1 MTGCTLLYSRSL
13 SMAVCTR
20 YNKIDSDER
29 KGPVMEQE
37 KGAAGKLSY
46 KDIAYDR
53 IKDAILFNRFRIGA
67 IYSQES
73 LCRELGISKTPL
85 REALLELQTDGYVT
99 FCRGRGVLIQPV
111 SYEKAHDILEA
122 RMTMEPICAQLA
134 AQRAGEEDRKKMES
148 LLTSLQEGL
157 PSEDGQRLYR
167 IDHSFHR
174 AVIRASHIEMFY
186 RFLDV
191 ILDHYLRFEVKSV
204 YNNSIDARKV
214 YAEHQRVYEAIVQR
228 DGKKAYKAMET
239 HLKNSFTRTLP
250 EYWKE

>member
-1 MTGCTLLYSRSL
+1 MIFATD
-13 SMAVCTR
+13 
-20 YNKIDSDER
+20 YNRTDKRGESA
-29 KGPVMEQE
+29 MEQKE
-37 KGAAGKLSY
+37 KATTGKPSY
-46 KDIAYDR
+46 KDIAYER

-67 IYSQES
+67 IYSQKS
-73 LCRELGISKTPL
+73 ICRELGISKTPL
-85 REALLELQTDGYVT
+85 REALLELQTDGYVS

-122 RMTMEPICAQLA
+122 RITMEPICAQLA
-134 AQRAGEEDRKKMES
+134 AQRADEEDRQKMKN

-174 AVIRASHIEMFY
+174 MVIKASHNEMFY

-214 YAEHQRVYEAIVQR
+214 YMEHRKVYEAIVAG
-228 DGKKAYKAMET
+228 DEKKAYKAMET
-239 HLKNSFTRTLP
+239 HLKNSFARTLP
-250 EYWKE
+250 DYWK

>member
-1 MTGCTLLYSRSL
+1 
-13 SMAVCTR
+13 
-20 YNKIDSDER
+20 
-29 KGPVMEQE
+29 MEQKE
-37 KGAAGKLSY
+37 KATTGKPSY
-46 KDIAYDR
+46 KDIAYER

-73 LCRELGISKTPL
+73 ICRELGISKTPL
-85 REALLELQTDGYVT
+85 REALLELQTDGYVS

-122 RMTMEPICAQLA
+122 RITMEPICAQLA
-134 AQRAGEEDRKKMES
+134 AQRADEEDRQKMKN

-167 IDHSFHR
+167 IDHGFHR
-174 AVIRASHIEMFY
+174 MVIKASHNEMFY

-214 YAEHQRVYEAIVQR
+214 YMEHRKVYEAIAAG
-228 DGKKAYKAMET
+228 DEKKAYKAMET
-239 HLKNSFTRTLP
+239 HLKNSFARTLP
-250 EYWKE
+250 DYWKQ

>member
-1 MTGCTLLYSRSL
+1 
-13 SMAVCTR
+13 
-20 YNKIDSDER
+20 
-29 KGPVMEQE
+29 MEE
-37 KGAAGKLSY
+37 KKETAGKLSY

-73 LCRELGISKTPL
+73 ICRELGISKTPL
-85 REALLELQTDGYVT
+85 REALLELQTDGYVS

-122 RMTMEPICAQLA
+122 RITVEPICAQLA
-134 AQRAGEEDRKKMES
+134 AQRADEEDRQKMKN

-167 IDHSFHR
+167 IDHGFHR
-174 AVIRASHIEMFY
+174 MVIKASHNEMFY

-214 YAEHQRVYEAIVQR
+214 YMEHRKVYEAIAAG
-228 DGKKAYKAMET
+228 DEKKAYKAMET
-239 HLKNSFTRTLP
+239 HLKNSFARTLP
-250 EYWKE
+250 DYWKQ

>member
-1 MTGCTLLYSRSL
+1 
-13 SMAVCTR
+13 
-20 YNKIDSDER
+20 
-29 KGPVMEQE
+29 MEQKE
-37 KGAAGKLSY
+37 KATTGKPSY
-46 KDIAYDR
+46 KDIAYER

-73 LCRELGISKTPL
+73 ICRELGISKTPL
-85 REALLELQTDGYVT
+85 REALLELQTDGYVS

-122 RMTMEPICAQLA
+122 RITMEPICAQLA
-134 AQRAGEEDRKKMES
+134 AQRADEEDRQRMKN

-157 PSEDGQRLYR
+157 PSENGQRLYR

-174 AVIRASHIEMFY
+174 MVIKASHNEMFY

-214 YAEHQRVYEAIVQR
+214 YMEHRKVYEAIVAG
-228 DGKKAYKAMET
+228 DEKKAYKAMET
-239 HLKNSFTRTLP
+239 HLKNSFARTLP
-250 EYWKE
+250 DYWK

>member
-1 MTGCTLLYSRSL
+1 MIFATD
-13 SMAVCTR
+13 
-20 YNKIDSDER
+20 YNRTDKRGGSA
-29 KGPVMEQE
+29 MEQKE
-37 KGAAGKLSY
+37 KATTGKPSY
-46 KDIAYDR
+46 KDIAYER

-73 LCRELGISKTPL
+73 ICRELGISKTPL
-85 REALLELQTDGYVT
+85 REALLELQTDGYVS

-122 RMTMEPICAQLA
+122 RITMEPICAQLA
-134 AQRAGEEDRKKMES
+134 AQRADEEDRQKMKN

-174 AVIRASHIEMFY
+174 MVIKASHNEMFY

-214 YAEHQRVYEAIVQR
+214 YMEHRKVYEAIAAG
-228 DGKKAYKAMET
+228 DEKKAYKAMET
-239 HLKNSFTRTLP
+239 HLKNSFARTLP
-250 EYWKE
+250 DYWK

>member
-1 MTGCTLLYSRSL
+1 
-13 SMAVCTR
+13 
-20 YNKIDSDER
+20 
-29 KGPVMEQE
+29 MEQKE
-37 KGAAGKLSY
+37 KATTGKPSY
-46 KDIAYDR
+46 KDIAYER

-67 IYSQES
+67 IYSQKS
-73 LCRELGISKTPL
+73 ICRELGISKTPL
-85 REALLELQTDGYVT
+85 REALLELQTDGYVS

-122 RMTMEPICAQLA
+122 RITMEPICAQLA
-134 AQRAGEEDRKKMES
+134 AQRADEEDRQKMKN
-148 LLTSLQEGL
+148 LLTFLQEGL

-174 AVIRASHIEMFY
+174 MVIKASHNEMFY

-214 YAEHQRVYEAIVQR
+214 YMEHRKVYEAIVAG
-228 DGKKAYKAMET
+228 DEKKAYKAMET
-239 HLKNSFTRTLP
+239 HLKNSFARTLP
-250 EYWKE
+250 DYWK

>member
-1 MTGCTLLYSRSL
+1 
-13 SMAVCTR
+13 
-20 YNKIDSDER
+20 
-29 KGPVMEQE
+29 MEQKE
-37 KGAAGKLSY
+37 KATTGKPSY
-46 KDIAYDR
+46 KDIAYER

-67 IYSQES
+67 IYSQKS
-73 LCRELGISKTPL
+73 ICRELGISKTPL
-85 REALLELQTDGYVT
+85 REALLELQTDGYVS

-122 RMTMEPICAQLA
+122 RITMEPICAQLA
-134 AQRAGEEDRKKMES
+134 AQRADEEDRQKMKN

-174 AVIRASHIEMFY
+174 MVIKASHNEMFY

-214 YAEHQRVYEAIVQR
+214 YMEHRKVYEAIVAG
-228 DGKKAYKAMET
+228 DEKKAYKAMET
-239 HLKNSFTRTLP
+239 HLKNSFARTLP
-250 EYWKE
+250 DYWK

>member
-1 MTGCTLLYSRSL
+1 
-13 SMAVCTR
+13 
-20 YNKIDSDER
+20 
-29 KGPVMEQE
+29 MEQKE
-37 KGAAGKLSY
+37 KATTGKPSY
-46 KDIAYDR
+46 KDIAYER

-73 LCRELGISKTPL
+73 ICRELGISKTPL
-85 REALLELQTDGYVT
+85 REALLELQTDGYVS

-111 SYEKAHDILEA
+111 SYEKAHDILET
-122 RMTMEPICAQLA
+122 RITMEPICAQLA
-134 AQRAGEEDRKKMES
+134 AQRADEEDRKKMKN

-174 AVIRASHIEMFY
+174 MVIKASHNEMFY

-214 YAEHQRVYEAIVQR
+214 YMEHRKVYEAIAAG
-228 DGKKAYKAMET
+228 DEKKAYKAMET
-239 HLKNSFTRTLP
+239 HLKNSFARTLP
-250 EYWKE
+250 DYWK

>member
-1 MTGCTLLYSRSL
+1 MAESL
-13 SMAVCTR
+13 SIIVGTR

-29 KGPVMEQE
+29 KGPVMEQK

-111 SYEKAHDILEA
+111 SFEKAHDILEA

-134 AQRAGEEDRKKMES
+134 AQRANEEDRQAMDS

-174 AVIRASHIEMFY
+174 AVIQAAHNEIFF

-191 ILDHYLRFEVKSV
+191 VLDHYLRFEVKSV

-214 YAEHQRVYEAIVQR
+214 YAEHRKVYEAIAEK
-228 DGKKAYKAMET
+228 DEKKAYKAMET
-239 HLKNSFTRTLP
+239 HLKNSFARTLP
-250 EYWKE
+250 EYWKK

>member
-1 MTGCTLLYSRSL
+1 
-13 SMAVCTR
+13 
-20 YNKIDSDER
+20 
-29 KGPVMEQE
+29 MEQKE
-37 KGAAGKLSY
+37 KTTTGKPSY
-46 KDIAYDR
+46 KDIAYER

-73 LCRELGISKTPL
+73 ICRELGISKTPL
-85 REALLELQTDGYVT
+85 REALLELQTDGYVS

-122 RMTMEPICAQLA
+122 RITMEPICAQLA
-134 AQRAGEEDRKKMES
+134 AQRADEEDRQRMKN

-174 AVIRASHIEMFY
+174 MVIKASHNEMFY

-214 YAEHQRVYEAIVQR
+214 YMEHRKVYEAIAAG
-228 DGKKAYKAMET
+228 DEKKAYKAMET
-239 HLKNSFTRTLP
+239 HLKNSFARTLP
-250 EYWKE
+250 DYWK

>member
-1 MTGCTLLYSRSL
+1 MQGKNEKNSGHQTY
-13 SMAVCTR
+13 
-20 YNKIDSDER
+20 K
-29 KGPVMEQE
+29 EQ
-37 KGAAGKLSY
+37 
-46 KDIAYDR
+46 AYQR

-73 LCRELGISKTPL
+73 ICKELGISKTPL

-111 SYEKAHDILEA
+111 SYEKTRDILES
-122 RMTMEPICAQLA
+122 RMLMEPLCAQLA
-134 AQRAGEEDRKKMES
+134 AQRATEEDLTEMQQ

-174 AVIRASHIEMFY
+174 AVIRAAHNEMFY

-191 ILDHYLRFEVKSV
+191 VLDHYLRFEVKSV
-204 YNNSIDARKV
+204 YNNSIDAQKV
-214 YAEHQRVYEAIVQR
+214 YREHLKVYEAIAGK
-228 DGKKAYKAMET
+228 DEKKAFKAMET
-239 HLKNSFTRTLP
+239 HLKNSFSRTLP
-250 EYWKE
+250 GYWKK

>member
-1 MTGCTLLYSRSL
+1 
-13 SMAVCTR
+13 
-20 YNKIDSDER
+20 
-29 KGPVMEQE
+29 MEE
-37 KGAAGKLSY
+37 KKETAGKLSY

-73 LCRELGISKTPL
+73 ICRELGISKTPL
-85 REALLELQTDGYVT
+85 REALLELQTDGYVS

-122 RMTMEPICAQLA
+122 RITMEPICAQLA
-134 AQRAGEEDRKKMES
+134 AQRADEEDRQKMKN
-148 LLTSLQEGL
+148 LLTSLREGL

-174 AVIRASHIEMFY
+174 MVIKASHNEMFY

-214 YAEHQRVYEAIVQR
+214 YMEHRKVYEAIAAG
-228 DGKKAYKAMET
+228 DEKKAYKAMET
-239 HLKNSFTRTLP
+239 HLKNSFARTLP
-250 EYWKE
+250 DYWKQ

>member
-1 MTGCTLLYSRSL
+1 
-13 SMAVCTR
+13 
-20 YNKIDSDER
+20 
-29 KGPVMEQE
+29 MEQKE
-37 KGAAGKLSY
+37 KATTGKPSY
-46 KDIAYDR
+46 KDIAYER

-73 LCRELGISKTPL
+73 ICRELGISKTPL
-85 REALLELQTDGYVT
+85 REALLELQTDGYVS

-122 RMTMEPICAQLA
+122 RITMEPICAQLA
-134 AQRAGEEDRKKMES
+134 AQRADEEDRQKMKN

-174 AVIRASHIEMFY
+174 MVIKASHNEMFY

-214 YAEHQRVYEAIVQR
+214 YMEHRKVYEAIAAG
-228 DGKKAYKAMET
+228 DEKKAYKAMET
-239 HLKNSFTRTLP
+239 HLKNSFARTLP
-250 EYWKE
+250 DYWK

>member
-1 MTGCTLLYSRSL
+1 
-13 SMAVCTR
+13 
-20 YNKIDSDER
+20 
-29 KGPVMEQE
+29 MEQKE
-37 KGAAGKLSY
+37 KATTGKPSY
-46 KDIAYDR
+46 KDIAYER

-73 LCRELGISKTPL
+73 ICRELGISKTPL
-85 REALLELQTDGYVT
+85 REALLELQTDGYVS

-122 RMTMEPICAQLA
+122 RITMEPICAQLA
-134 AQRAGEEDRKKMES
+134 AQRADEEDRKKMKN

-174 AVIRASHIEMFY
+174 MVIKASHNEMFY

-214 YAEHQRVYEAIVQR
+214 YMEHRKVYEAIAAG
-228 DGKKAYKAMET
+228 DEKKAYKAMET
-239 HLKNSFTRTLP
+239 HLKNSFARTLP
-250 EYWKE
+250 DYWK

>member
-1 MTGCTLLYSRSL
+1 
-13 SMAVCTR
+13 
-20 YNKIDSDER
+20 
-29 KGPVMEQE
+29 MEQKE
-37 KGAAGKLSY
+37 KATTGKPSY
-46 KDIAYDR
+46 KDIAYER

-73 LCRELGISKTPL
+73 ICRELGISKTPL
-85 REALLELQTDGYVT
+85 REALLELQTDGYVS

-111 SYEKAHDILEA
+111 SYEKAHDILET
-122 RMTMEPICAQLA
+122 RITMEPICAQLA
-134 AQRAGEEDRKKMES
+134 AQRADEEDRQKMKN

-174 AVIRASHIEMFY
+174 MVIKASHNEMFY

-214 YAEHQRVYEAIVQR
+214 YMEHRKVYEAIAAG
-228 DGKKAYKAMET
+228 DEKKAYKAMET
-239 HLKNSFTRTLP
+239 HLKNSFARTLP
-250 EYWKE
+250 DYWK

>member
-1 MTGCTLLYSRSL
+1 
-13 SMAVCTR
+13 
-20 YNKIDSDER
+20 
-29 KGPVMEQE
+29 MEHKKE
-37 KGAAGKLSY
+37 TAEKLSY
-46 KDIAYDR
+46 KDIAYER

-73 LCRELGISKTPL
+73 ICRELAISKTPL

-122 RMTMEPICAQLA
+122 RITMEPICAQLA
-134 AQRAGEEDRKKMES
+134 AQRASETDLQEMAS

-157 PSEDGQRLYR
+157 PSEDGQQLYR

-174 AVIRASHIEMFY
+174 SMIQAAHNKIFY

-191 ILDHYLRFEVKSV
+191 VLDHYLRFEVKSV

-214 YAEHQRVYEAIVQR
+214 YAEHQRVYEAIVKK
-228 DGKKAYKAMET
+228 DEKKAYKAMET
-239 HLKNSFTRTLP
+239 HLRNSFARTLP

>member
-1 MTGCTLLYSRSL
+1 
-13 SMAVCTR
+13 
-20 YNKIDSDER
+20 
-29 KGPVMEQE
+29 MEE
-37 KGAAGKLSY
+37 KKETAGKISY
-46 KDIAYDR
+46 KDIAFDR

-73 LCRELGISKTPL
+73 ICRELGISKTPL
-85 REALLELQTDGYVT
+85 REALLELQTDGYVS

-122 RMTMEPICAQLA
+122 RITVEPICAQLA
-134 AQRAGEEDRKKMES
+134 AQRADEEDRQKMKN

-167 IDHSFHR
+167 IDHGFPR
-174 AVIRASHIEMFY
+174 MVIKASHNEMFY

-214 YAEHQRVYEAIVQR
+214 YMEHRKVYEAIAAG
-228 DGKKAYKAMET
+228 DEKKAYKAMET
-239 HLKNSFTRTLP
+239 HLKNSFARTLP
-250 EYWKE
+250 DYWKQ

>member
-1 MTGCTLLYSRSL
+1 
-13 SMAVCTR
+13 
-20 YNKIDSDER
+20 
-29 KGPVMEQE
+29 MEQKE
-37 KGAAGKLSY
+37 KATTGKPSY
-46 KDIAYDR
+46 KDIAYER

-73 LCRELGISKTPL
+73 ICRELGISKTPL
-85 REALLELQTDGYVT
+85 REALLELQTDGYVS

-122 RMTMEPICAQLA
+122 RITMEPICAQLA
-134 AQRAGEEDRKKMES
+134 AQRADEEDRQKMKN
-148 LLTSLQEGL
+148 LLTSLREGL

-174 AVIRASHIEMFY
+174 MVIKASHNEMFY

-214 YAEHQRVYEAIVQR
+214 YMEHRKVYEAIAAG
-228 DGKKAYKAMET
+228 DEKKAYKAMET
-239 HLKNSFTRTLP
+239 HLKNSFARTLP
-250 EYWKE
+250 DYWKQ

>member
-1 MTGCTLLYSRSL
+1 
-13 SMAVCTR
+13 
-20 YNKIDSDER
+20 
-29 KGPVMEQE
+29 MEHKKE
-37 KGAAGKLSY
+37 AAEKLSY
-46 KDIAYDR
+46 KDIAYER
-53 IKDAILFNRFRIGA
+53 IKDAILLPRLRIGA
-67 IYSQES
+67 TYSQES
-73 LCRELGISKTPL
+73 ICRELDISKTPL

-122 RMTMEPICAQLA
+122 RITMEPICAQLA
-134 AQRAGEEDRKKMES
+134 AQRASETDLQKMNS

-174 AVIRASHIEMFY
+174 AMIQAAHNKIFY

-191 ILDHYLRFEVKSV
+191 VLDHYLRFEVKSV

-214 YAEHQRVYEAIVQR
+214 YAEHQRVYEAIVKK
-228 DGKKAYKAMET
+228 DEKKAYKAMET
-239 HLKNSFTRTLP
+239 HLKNSFARTLP

>member
-1 MTGCTLLYSRSL
+1 
-13 SMAVCTR
+13 
-20 YNKIDSDER
+20 
-29 KGPVMEQE
+29 MEQKE
-37 KGAAGKLSY
+37 KATTGKPSY
-46 KDIAYDR
+46 KDIAYER

-73 LCRELGISKTPL
+73 ICRELGISKTPL
-85 REALLELQTDGYVT
+85 REALLELQTDGYVS

-122 RMTMEPICAQLA
+122 RITMEPICAQLA
-134 AQRAGEEDRKKMES
+134 AQRADEEDRQKMKN

-174 AVIRASHIEMFY
+174 MVIKASHNEMFY

-214 YAEHQRVYEAIVQR
+214 YMEHRKVYEAIAAG
-228 DGKKAYKAMET
+228 DEKKAYKAMET
-239 HLKNSFTRTLP
+239 HLKNSFARTLP
-250 EYWKE
+250 DYWKQ